1 MVQMTG
7 WNPVTVFRVF
17 DREGRPIGEV
27 VQPRLDPLVGR
38 GAGTVLLIRGAAESL
53 VPPQHSLL
61 RV

>member
-1 MVQMTG
+1 MVQIRK
-7 WNPVTVFRVF
+7 PVGVRRVF

-27 VQPRLDPLVGR
+27 VQPRLEPLVGR

-53 VPPQHSLL
+53 LAPQHSLL

>member
-1 MVQMTG
+1 MVQIRK
-7 WNPVTVFRVF
+7 PVAVRRVC

-27 VQPRLDPLVGR
+27 VQPRLEPLVGR

-53 VPPQHSLL
+53 LSPQHALL

>member
-1 MVQMTG
+1 V
-7 WNPVTVFRVF
+7 NVLRVF

-38 GAGTVLLIRGAAESL
+38 GAGTVLLVRGAAESL
-53 VPPQHSLL
+53 LPSQHSLL